1 MSWSS
6 PDDVTDSDGGSAA
19 LDRETAIHRQLI
31 AGLVKIGLATRQHA
45 WAGGEQRGLTPTQ
58 GQILAILLQRA
69 PDGARVTELASALGV
84 SQATTSVAL
93 KPLTE
98 KGLIQRTTARDD
110 GRAVVLTL
118 TDLGAE
124 EARQTLSWT
133 DFLIDSV
140 DELDEAE
147 QAAFQRSIV
156 KMIRAMQ
163 LKGQIPISRMCATC
177 TWFRPNAH
185 PGSEQP
191 HHCAY
196 VDAPFGDRQLRLE
209 CSDFETAAPE
219 LAERNWERFV
229 GAGSREPYRER

>member
-1 MSWSS
+1 MPWFSHDRTI
-6 PDDVTDSDGGSAA
+6 PTDDGSAA
-19 LDRETAIHRQLI
+19 LDRESAIRRQLI

-58 GQILAILLQRA
+58 GQVLAILLQRA
-69 PDGARVTELASALGV
+69 PHGARVTELATALGV

-93 KPLTE
+93 KALTE
-98 KGLIQRTTARDD
+98 KGLIQRTTPEDD

-118 TDLGAE
+118 TDAGLE

-163 LKGQIPISRMCATC
+163 LKGQIPVSRMCATC

-185 PGSEQP
+185 PGSDHP

-209 CSDFETAAPE
+209 CSDFKAAAPE
-219 LAERNWERFV
+219 LAERNWEEFV
-229 GAGSREPYRER
+229 GVG